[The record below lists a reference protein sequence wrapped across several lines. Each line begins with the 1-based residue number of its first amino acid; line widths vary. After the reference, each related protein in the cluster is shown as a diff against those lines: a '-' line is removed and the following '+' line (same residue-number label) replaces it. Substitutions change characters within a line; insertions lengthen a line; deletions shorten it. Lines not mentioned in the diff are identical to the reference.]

1 MLRVLAR
8 ALRCALLGA
17 LLPACG
23 LWIGCGS
30 RSASV
35 PKAAAETDARS
46 ASAASDAG
54 ITPVSSTSQPASPA
68 AAPNPI
74 VVLHSSLGDIKLRL
88 FADTAPRTVDN
99 FLHGYAERGYYDQTI
114 FHHVEP
120 GQMLIA
126 GGYTSEL
133 ERKPPRA
140 PIYNESRNSP
150 SNRRGTIAMVR
161 DPESPHSA
169 TADFFFN
176 LGDNEALDYRPGSVD
191 QQPGAADQ
199 QPGGDDEQLGYCV
212 FGEVIEGQDVVDR
225 IAQLDT
231 TAKAD
236 FPKVPTPTPTILSIE
251 RLR

>member
-1 MLRVLAR
+1 MPRVLAR

-30 RSASV
+30 RSTSA
-35 PKAAAETDARS
+35 PKAAAESGTPAP
-46 ASAASDAG
+46 SAASDAA
-54 ITPVSSTSQPASPA
+54 ITPVSSTSPPAAPA

-74 VVLHSSLGDIKLRL
+74 VVVHSSLGDIKLRL

-114 FHHVEP
+114 FHHTEP

-161 DPESPHSA
+161 DPEAPHSA

-176 LGDNEALDYRPGSVD
+176 LGDNEALDYKPG
-191 QQPGAADQ
+191 GADK
-199 QPGGDDEQLGYCV
+199 QPGGEDEQLGYCV

-236 FPKVPTPTPTILSIE
+236 FPKVPTPAPTILSIE